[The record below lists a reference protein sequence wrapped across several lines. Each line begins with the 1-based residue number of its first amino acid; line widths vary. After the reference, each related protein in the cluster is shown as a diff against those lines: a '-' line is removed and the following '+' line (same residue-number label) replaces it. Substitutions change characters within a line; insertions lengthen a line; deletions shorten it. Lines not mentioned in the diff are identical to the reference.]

1 MDDYY
6 AALDVTITPED
17 ETVVNEWVVPGHASA
32 HGYNDPNY
40 PFYGRPVTAA

>member
-6 AALDVTITPED
+6 AALDVKITPED
-17 ETVVNEWVVPGHASA
+17 EALVDTWVTPGHAST

-40 PFYGRPVTAA
+40 PFFGRPVTVA